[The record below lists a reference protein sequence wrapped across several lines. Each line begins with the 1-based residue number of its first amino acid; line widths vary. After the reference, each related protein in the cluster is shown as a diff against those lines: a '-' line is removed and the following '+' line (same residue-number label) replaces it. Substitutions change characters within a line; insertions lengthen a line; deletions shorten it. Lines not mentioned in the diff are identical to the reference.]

1 MKEEKFEENKSM
13 REKVC
18 KGRLNQRKKRE
29 KSLKKDK
36 GERKCKIMKQ
46 GKVIFL

>member
-1 MKEEKFEENKSM
+1 M
-13 REKVC
+13 REQVC

-46 GKVIFL
+46 EKSYFFITLFLQ